1 MVIAKVNEVEIM
13 EEEVEKEVQNIIAQH
28 QNNFTPEQ
36 IETAKPKIRQQAV
49 EATINK
55 YLLNFKVSQNN
66 IQISPE
72 QVEQEFDAI
81 TKRFPSQDAFED
93 QLKQVGITGDQIKS
107 DLEQQ
112 LKVDL
117 LVRTHISGLELKVTE
132 QEVSGFF
139 NDNPDNFKMP
149 ERVKASHVLFKVD
162 PDASNDLKAQ
172 KRLELSSLLG
182 KIEKGAEFANIAK
195 QHSECPSKEQGGDL
209 GFFDRGKMV
218 KPFEDIAFKLNVGEV
233 SEIVE
238 TKFGYHIIKLME
250 RKTAETATFDEV
262 KDKIFQHLVAVKEQ
276 DAFVQYIETLRKAAN
291 IDYGPEV

>member
-55 YLLNFKVSQNN
+55 YLLNFEVSQNN

-81 TKRFPSQDAFED
+81 GKRFPSQDAFED

-112 LKVDL
+112 LKVDH
-117 LVRTHISGLELKVTE
+117 LVRTHISGLELKITE
-132 QEVSGFF
+132 QEVSGFY